1 MKVKLCVRCKV
12 VLKTTELKDVYRCPV
27 CMTVTEINDDTKE
40 K

>member
-1 MKVKLCVRCKV
+1 MTDFFCERCKV
-12 VLKTTELKDVYRCPV
+12 ALKRTELKDVYRCPV